1 MRAPPPPVVVIG
13 GATGSGKSA
22 LALDVARAVGGTIV
36 NADSMQIYAE
46 LRILTA
52 RPTAA
57 EEALAPHR
65 LFGVMSVRERC
76 SAGRWLPL
84 AVDAIAAA
92 RADGRVPIVV
102 GGTGL
107 YLKALIEGLSV
118 IPAVAPA
125 VREEARSI
133 LDDGGEAAFRARL
146 RALDP
151 VDGDRAVPPGDRQRL
166 IRSMEVLLA
175 TGRSL
180 PDWHRRAPPVASVRA
195 RFAVLTLEPDA
206 QTLNPALDR
215 RFDRMLASGALDEAR
230 ALLALGL
237 DSALPAMK
245 AVGVRELL
253 SHLRGERSLKDA
265 TEAAKGATRRFA
277 KRQRTWLRHQLQA
290 DRRFDEQYSERIWQ
304 KILPFIREFLLTRA
318 D

>member
-1 MRAPPPPVVVIG
+1 MTASLPPVLVVG

-22 LALDVARAVGGTIV
+22 LALDVAGTVGGTII

-65 LFGVMSVRERC
+65 LYGALSVRERC
-76 SAGRWLPL
+76 SVGRWLAL
-84 AVDAIAAA
+84 AADAIAAA
-92 RADGRVPIVV
+92 RAEGRVPIVV

-107 YLKALIEGLSV
+107 YLKALIHGLSV
-118 IPAVAPA
+118 IPAIAPA

-146 RALDP
+146 RDLDP
-151 VDGDRAVPPGDRQRL
+151 VDGDSHVPPGDRQRL
-166 IRSMEVLLA
+166 MRTMEVLLA

-180 PDWHRRAPPVASVRA
+180 SDWHRRSPPVAPVAA
-195 RFAVLTLEPDA
+195 RFAVITLEPDA
-206 QTLNPALDR
+206 ATLNAALDR
-215 RFDRMLASGALDEAR
+215 RFDRMLQSGALDEAA

-237 DSALPAMK
+237 EPTLPAMK

-253 SHLRGERSLKDA
+253 SHLRGERSLDDA
-265 TEAAKGATRRFA
+265 AEAAKGATRRFA
-277 KRQRTWLRHQLQA
+277 KRQRTWLRHQLHA
-290 DRRFDEQYSERIWQ
+290 DRRFNEQYSERIEQ
-304 KILPFIREFLLTRA
+304 KILSFIREFLLTRT